1 MSLKK
6 TARQLAALQKEKE
19 ELKLSERLPFP
30 CHGALALPRV
40 RVTSYN
46 LELRARGKFIGD
58 AASKSAFVERVDAWR
73 SVARKHGEDP
83 FGKRPTRDI
92 GRKMME
98 RLLREGSS
106 EASGILQSA
115 LDDFS
120 RALADVIVQFRR
132 HGWRK
137 VERIAIGGGFRRG
150 RLGEMA
156 IARAQSL
163 LHERGH
169 LVDLSPIR
177 HHPDEAGV
185 VGAAYL
191 VPSWTLAAYDA
202 VLGVDIGGGSIRC
215 GLVELRHRRDGE
227 LRKVAVAESAQ
238 WSHRDDGASRTAVID
253 EIGRMLRAMVAAAK
267 TRGLALAPVVGVGC
281 PGRIEFDG
289 RIDRGT
295 QNLPGD
301 WEGSKFHLANEITTR
316 VGPIGGSPAAVIL
329 HNDAVVQGLS
339 EWPRMRHTRHWGI
352 LTIGTGLGN
361 ASFETIKTD

>member
-1 MSLKK
+1 
-6 TARQLAALQKEKE
+6 
-19 ELKLSERLPFP
+19 
-30 CHGALALPRV
+30 
-40 RVTSYN
+40 
-46 LELRARGKFIGD
+46 
-58 AASKSAFVERVDAWR
+58 
-73 SVARKHGEDP
+73 
-83 FGKRPTRDI
+83 
-92 GRKMME
+92 ME
-98 RLLREGSS
+98 RLLRQGSP

-115 LDDFS
+115 LDDFA
-120 RALADVIVQFRR
+120 RALADVIVQFHR

-137 VERIAIGGGFRRG
+137 VERIAIGGGFRQG

-169 LVDLSPIR
+169 LVDLLPIR

-191 VPSWTLAAYDA
+191 VPSWVLTSYDA

-215 GLVELRHRRDGE
+215 GLVEFGHKRDGE
-227 LRKVAVAESAQ
+227 LRKVAVVESEQ

-253 EIGRMLRAMVAAAK
+253 EVGRLLRVMVAAAK
-267 TRGLALAPVVGVGC
+267 KRGLALAPVVGVGC

-301 WEGSKFHLANEITTR
+301 WEGSNFHLATEIMKR
-316 VGPIGGSPAAVIL
+316 VGPIGGSAAAVIV

-339 EWPRMRHTRHWGI
+339 EWPRMADVRHWGI

-361 ASFETIKTD
+361 ASFENLVAD